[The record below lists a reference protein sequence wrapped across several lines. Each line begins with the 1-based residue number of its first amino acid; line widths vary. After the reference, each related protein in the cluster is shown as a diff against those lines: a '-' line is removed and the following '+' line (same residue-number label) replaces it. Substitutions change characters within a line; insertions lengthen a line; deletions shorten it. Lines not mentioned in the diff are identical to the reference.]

1 MDKFTKNTLISK
13 LSPPLDHKL
22 VDQLISEYIS
32 LEKRYILGDWEPATL
47 DGGQFAEAS
56 ARIIYH
62 IDKNNLSRKK
72 GVNSCLEYIEDKD
85 NNNIHHFPDR
95 KAALH
100 LCRVTRMIYKF
111 RSARGAIHI
120 DPDYTANHFD
130 SKLVKEGTRWILCEI
145 LRLFWTGDKSLVSK
159 AISEI
164 LTFDIPAVGSFDG
177 QLVVQRTDLTTEEEI
192 LILLYFAGEEGLP
205 RKEILDAVMKSK
217 SANTK
222 ALQTLSSSKRR
233 EIIQTKNKNYRL
245 IDKGVRKV
253 IVELT
258 EKMVIE

>member
-13 LSPPLDHKL
+13 LSPPLDYKL

-47 DGGQFAEAS
+47 DGGQFAEVL
-56 ARIIYH
+56 ARTVYH
-62 IDKNNLSRKK
+62 IDANNLNRKK
-72 GVNSCLEYIEDKD
+72 GVNPCLEYIEDRD

-95 KAALH
+95 KAVLH
-100 LCRVTRMIYKF
+100 LCRVTRLLYKF

-120 DPDYTANHFD
+120 DPDYTANHLD
-130 SKLVKEGTRWILCEI
+130 SKLVKEGAKWILCEL
-145 LRLFWTGDKSLVSK
+145 LRLFWTGDRSLVSK

-164 LTFDIPAVGSFDG
+164 LTFEIPAVGSFDG

-205 RKEILDAVMKSK
+205 RKNISDAVMKSD
-217 SANTK
+217 SAITK
-222 ALQTLSSSKRR
+222 ALRILFSSKRR
-233 EIIQTKNKNYRL
+233 EIIQKKNKNYRL
-245 IDKGVRKV
+245 IDKGVKKV
-253 IVELT
+253 ITELAD
-258 EKMVIE
+258 KMVIE